1 MASPV
6 SLNQIGI
13 GILAQ
18 QSDMLSELNT
28 QFFQNNVVFGIESQI
43 GRENKDITYFC
54 TLLKSVGGLVI
65 TDLRLDAWIT
75 GMKWQAGFEATNNGI
90 IHTKVGMALITK
102 DSTDIIDGNK
112 INKNAPISQIN
123 QATGEE
129 NAIYTQQKKV
139 IQGWYL
145 RLCGEMDRVET
156 DAGFRNSALTVG
168 SGYAAGNIDLQDGD
182 EIILAHSSGCEENE
196 AQLNGQV
203 RFHFTGIMSYLY
215 GGK

>member
-1 MASPV
+1 MSGTV
-6 SLNQIGI
+6 TLNQLGLMIVSQ
-13 GILAQ
+13 L
-18 QSDMLSELNT
+18 SDMLSELNT

-54 TLLKSVGGLVI
+54 TLLKAKGVLVI
-65 TDLRLDAWIT
+65 TDLRVDAWIQ
-75 GMKWQAGFEATNNGI
+75 GMKWQAGFEATTNGI

-102 DSTDIIDGNK
+102 DSVDIIDGNK
-112 INKNAPISQIN
+112 INLNLPISQVN
-123 QATGEE
+123 QAISEE
-129 NAIYTQQKKV
+129 NEIFSQEKRV

-156 DAGFRNSALTVG
+156 DAGFRNSSLTVG
-168 SGYAAGNIDLQDGD
+168 SGYAKGNINLQDGD

-203 RFHFTGIMSYLY
+203 RFHLYGIMSYLY
-215 GGK
+215 GN